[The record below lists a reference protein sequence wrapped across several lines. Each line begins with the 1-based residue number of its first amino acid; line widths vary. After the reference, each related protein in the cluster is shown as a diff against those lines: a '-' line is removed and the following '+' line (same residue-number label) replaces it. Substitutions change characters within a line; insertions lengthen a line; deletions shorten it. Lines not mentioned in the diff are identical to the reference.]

1 MTVADWDQAQK
12 ADPAINQVVTW
23 MESKKFDTV
32 KVDEEMSQE
41 LKQYL
46 RQQGKLCW

>member
-1 MTVADWDQAQK
+1 MTVPDWVQAQK
-12 ADPAINQVVTW
+12 ADPVINQVIIW
-23 MESKKFDTV
+23 LEDKRLDTA

-46 RQQGKLCW
+46 R